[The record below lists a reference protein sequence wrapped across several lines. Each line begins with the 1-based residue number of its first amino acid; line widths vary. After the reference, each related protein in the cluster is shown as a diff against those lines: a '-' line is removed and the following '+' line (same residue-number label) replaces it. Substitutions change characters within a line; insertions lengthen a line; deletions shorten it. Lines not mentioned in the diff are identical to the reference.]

1 MTDKEIRRP
10 STLTDDERTEMKRLI
25 DAFNLIPDEIGKK
38 IAIAFIEGVAT
49 ASDLRPERTA

>member
-1 MTDKEIRRP
+1 MNTNEIKRP
-10 STLTDDERTEMKRLI
+10 SALTEEEMTEMKRLI
-25 DAFNLIPDEIGKK
+25 GAFNLIPDEIGKK